1 MGEGK
6 AYTAGVAQRRMDE
19 ERMPY
24 RSENT
29 TYNSQVPVGRVY
41 ISSPFGVMDVN
52 ASHMELALYTTSNV
66 HFRSLLQT
74 GERGWGPC
82 VTCIAQPSTC
92 NSNKTI

>member
-52 ASHMELALYTTSNV
+52 ASHMELA
-66 HFRSLLQT
+66 
-74 GERGWGPC
+74 
-82 VTCIAQPSTC
+82 CIQLPMCIFEAYCKRESEDGVPA
-92 NSNKTI
+92 